1 MVEERVQD
9 LNSVTFGIFQTYF
22 YNNLF
27 NPDKN
32 SKIQKAASQKNNR
45 NFTQRTFC
53 SWPPGKK

>member
-32 SKIQKAASQKNNR
+32 SEIQKAAYIYLFAR
-45 NFTQRTFC
+45 YY
-53 SWPPGKK
+53 